1 MSLEAGMD
9 WKRYESTDRDGMCV
23 CVCVWGDGWGGC
35 IFGIR
40 MTQFEFCDN
49 DIRVSKKFL
58 IGANQRPQKLEEE
71 RYRNEAYTHFSFFIR
86 NLLSVVV
93 LKVY

>member
-23 CVCVWGDGWGGC
+23 CVWGGWVWGC

-49 DIRVSKKFL
+49 DIRVSKKIL
-58 IGANQRPQKLEEE
+58 IGAKSEAAKLRRRTVQK
-71 RYRNEAYTHFSFFIR
+71 
-86 NLLSVVV
+86 
-93 LKVY
+93 

>member
-1 MSLEAGMD
+1 MNQLTGM
-9 WKRYESTDRDGMCV
+9 ECV
-23 CVCVWGDGWGGC
+23 CVRVGGWVWGC

-58 IGANQRPQKLEEE
+58 SVLNQRPQKLEEG
-71 RYRNEAYTHFSFFIR
+71 RYRNEAYTHFYFFIR

-93 LKVY
+93 LKVKILVVSGPNVS

>member
-9 WKRYESTDRDGMCV
+9 WKGYESTDRDGMCV
-23 CVCVWGDGWGGC
+23 CVWGGGWVWGC

-58 IGANQRPQKLEEE
+58 SVQNQRPQKLEEGQTE
-71 RYRNEAYTHFSFFIR
+71 IKPTLIFIY
-86 NLLSVVV
+86 S
-93 LKVY
+93 

>member
-23 CVCVWGDGWGGC
+23 CVWGGWVWRC

-58 IGANQRPQKLEEE
+58 SVQNQRQQKLEKG

-93 LKVY
+93 LKVS